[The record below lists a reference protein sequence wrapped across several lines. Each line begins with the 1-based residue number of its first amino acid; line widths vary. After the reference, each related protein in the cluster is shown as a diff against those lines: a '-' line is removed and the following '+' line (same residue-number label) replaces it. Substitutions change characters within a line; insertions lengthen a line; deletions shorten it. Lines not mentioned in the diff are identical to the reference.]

1 MNNKTITYI
10 GVGIGALVVI
20 VLLIVFLNR
29 LRPKKSIVDGI
40 QVDSSNLSYSDTEY
54 KLMANQL
61 YTAMKG
67 AGTDNAAILRVC
79 KKLQNVDDW
88 NALVKAFG
96 TKSVSNWFYTFSGTL
111 YDWLQ
116 DELSD
121 KEMRQLNE
129 VLNII
134 GVQI

>member
-96 TKSVSNWFYTFSGTL
+96 TKSVSNWFYKFSGTL